1 MSEEQHDEADR
12 ITTVDQSNALEEM
25 VLRHIDGLQ
34 SANSFDAWW
43 LAMGRTNI
51 VQAFMALNR
60 AVMPPLRIKL
70 PGDPT

>member
-1 MSEEQHDEADR
+1 MSEQQHDEADR
-12 ITTVDQSNALEEM
+12 IATVDQSNALEEM

-34 SANSFDAWW
+34 ASNSFDAWW

-60 AVMPPLRIKL
+60 AVMLPPRIKL
-70 PGDPT
+70 PGDPA